1 MSDGGASRATPR
13 PRGGAVPARLQR
25 ALAGHYRLG
34 AELGRGGMSTVYAA
48 EDLKHHRPVAIKVLH
63 PALAGLLGAER
74 FLREIE
80 IVAHLVHPNVV
91 PLLDSGAAGDQL
103 YYIMPYFAE
112 GSLAAHLARAKQL
125 PLEHALELARDVA
138 AALHCA
144 HGQGLVHRDIKPQ
157 NILLSGGRGLVA
169 DFGIARA
176 VQVAGSERLTTSG
189 SHPGTPLYMSP
200 EQTVGGVK
208 LDGRSDQYS
217 LACVLYEM
225 LAGETPFTGRQLEL
239 LAYQHRNL
247 EPRPLRA
254 LRPAVPPAVAQAVQ
268 RALSKVPA
276 DRFETTDAFARALG
290 PSPVPAA
297 GEAPPAAAAA
307 IPHNLPQSL
316 TSFVGREEEIWEC
329 SRRILHERLVTLTGP
344 GGCGKTRLA
353 IRLGERLSG
362 EFPDGVWFA
371 DLAAVSDP
379 PRVPQA
385 LAAAAG
391 VREEPGRALIETLK
405 ARFTTRRALVI
416 LDNCEHVLAASA
428 QLARGLLAGCP
439 QLHLLATSREALGLR
454 EEAGS
459 PVHPLPLPAPDRAFD
474 AEVMGAVESV
484 RLFVERAS
492 AVQPGFTLTS
502 ENAAAIG
509 DICIHLDGIPL
520 ALELAA
526 ARVRML
532 SVHEIRAKLD
542 DRFRLLRGGG
552 REALARHQTLQAAF
566 QWSYDH
572 LEPEEQR
579 LFRALA
585 VFSGGWELSAAAAVC
600 ADGSDEYGVLDLMT
614 RLADTS
620 LMLVE
625 SADGAETRYRYLET
639 VRQYALERLEETG
652 GSAALRSRHL
662 AHFLAR
668 AEAAE
673 TAFWG
678 PEGASWLARLE
689 RDHENLLAAIAWS
702 QRAEGEAP
710 AGLRLAGALYRL
722 WYMRGHYEVGRRV
735 LAGAL
740 THPGAQEP
748 TIARARALYA
758 AAGMAVFQG
767 DNAAARPLYEQS
779 LAIHRALADR
789 LGVARTL
796 IGLGTLEANEG
807 HYDSARELDE
817 ESLAIYRETGEPRSI
832 LIVLHNLGDI
842 ALYQRDYESAHR
854 LFEESLA
861 RGRATGNK
869 PVMATTLAA
878 LSVASSRLG
887 RFAEARSELIEGLRL
902 VRELKALT
910 SGTDALEST
919 AELALARGAPERAA
933 LLFGAS
939 EALREKVGLRREPGL
954 QSVQTTLVARARE
967 TLGGEAFA
975 KSWIEGRGLSFEA
988 AVGTALTWLEGL
1000 GPDPTVEG

>member
-13 PRGGAVPARLQR
+13 PEGGAVPARLQE
-25 ALAGHYRLG
+25 ALAGRYLLG
-34 AELGRGGMSTVYAA
+34 AELGRGGMSTVYSA

-80 IVAHLVHPNVV
+80 IVAHLVHPNIV
-91 PLLDSGAAGDQL
+91 PLLDSGTAGEQL

-112 GSLAAHLARAKQL
+112 GSLAARLAREKQL
-125 PLEHALELARDVA
+125 PLEDTLQLARDIA

-176 VQVAGSERLTTSG
+176 VQVAGGERLTTSG

-200 EQTVGGVK
+200 EQALGGQK

-225 LAGETPFTGRQLEL
+225 LAGETPFTGRQVEL
-239 LAYQHRNL
+239 LVYQHRNL
-247 EPRPLRA
+247 EPRPLRVV
-254 LRPAVPPAVAQAVQ
+254 RPVVPPAVAHAVQ

-290 PSPVPAA
+290 PGPMPAPE
-297 GEAPPAAAAA
+297 GAPPATAAAT
-307 IPHNLPQSL
+307 PHNLPQSL

-329 SRRILHERLVTLTGP
+329 SRRITHERLVTLTGP

-353 IRLGERLSG
+353 IRLGERLLS

-379 PRVPQA
+379 QRVPRA
-385 LAAAAG
+385 LATAAG
-391 VREEPGRALIETLK
+391 VREEPGRALAETLK
-405 ARFTTRRALVI
+405 AHLATQRVLVI
-416 LDNCEHVLAASA
+416 LDNCEHVLAACA
-428 QLARGLLAGCP
+428 QLARRLLAGCP
-439 QLHLLATSREALGLR
+439 QLRLLATSREALGLR
-454 EEAGS
+454 EETGF

-492 AVQPGFTLTS
+492 SVQPGFALTS
-502 ENAAAIG
+502 DNATAIG
-509 DICIHLDGIPL
+509 DICVHLDGIPL

-526 ARVRML
+526 ARIRVL
-532 SVHEIRAKLD
+532 SVHEIRARLD
-542 DRFRLLRGGG
+542 DRFRLLKGGG
-552 REALARHQTLQAAF
+552 REALPRHQTLQAAF

-572 LEPEEQR
+572 LEQEGQR

-585 VFSGGWELSAAAAVC
+585 VFSGGWDLAAATAVC
-600 ADGSDEYGVLDLMT
+600 GDGGDEYAVLDLMT

-625 SADGAETRYRYLET
+625 SADGTETRYRYLET

-652 GSAALRSRHL
+652 ESALLRSRHL
-662 AHFLAR
+662 AHFLAL
-668 AEAAE
+668 AETAE

-678 PEGASWLARLE
+678 HEGASWLARLE
-689 RDHENLLAAIAWS
+689 RDHESLLSAIAWS
-702 QRAEGEAP
+702 QRADGSAP
-710 AGLRLAGALYRL
+710 AGLRLAGALYRM

-735 LAGAL
+735 LAGVLA
-740 THPGAQEP
+740 HPGAQEP

-767 DNAAARPLYEQS
+767 DNAAARPLYGQS
-779 LAIHRALADR
+779 LAIHRARGDR
-789 LGVARTL
+789 LGVARAL

-807 HYDSARELDE
+807 HYDRARELNE
-817 ESLAIYRETGEPRSI
+817 ESLAIYREAGEPRSI

-869 PVMATTLAA
+869 PVMASTLAV
-878 LSVASSRLG
+878 LSVASTRLG
-887 RFAEARSELIEGLRL
+887 RLAEARRELLEGLRL

-919 AELALARGAPERAA
+919 AELTLAHGAPERAA

-939 EALREKVGLRREPGL
+939 EALRERVGLRREPGL
-954 QSVQTTLVARARE
+954 QSVQTTLIARARE
-967 TLGGEAFA
+967 ALGGDAFT
-975 KSWIEGRGLSFEA
+975 KSWIEGRALSFEA
-988 AVGTALTWLEGL
+988 GVGAALTWLEGL
-1000 GPDPTVEG
+1000 GPDPSVEG